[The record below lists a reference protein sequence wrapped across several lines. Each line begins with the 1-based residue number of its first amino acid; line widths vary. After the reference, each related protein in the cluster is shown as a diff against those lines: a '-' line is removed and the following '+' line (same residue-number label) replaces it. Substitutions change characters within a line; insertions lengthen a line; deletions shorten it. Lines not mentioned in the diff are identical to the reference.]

1 MSFSLYGSLPP
12 SKFEKKSE
20 AAKSTS
26 ETKTASTYSLYSS
39 LPPPETSQSTTT
51 TTTTTTIKEAS
62 TSTVI
67 EAASL
72 PTTAPT
78 PKGWSAFNKFRP
90 VLRRPTIQAKPK
102 LNKPVIPVGAT
113 VVSVETVSKEKPN
126 NANTSSITIQQ
137 ETKAVDNIDLGAIPL
152 LSTPDD
158 VNGFRA
164 VQKSKKKGKK
174 KNATN
179 NQPQPIVFNML
190 EDYDPHRPN
199 DYEQYKEERRE
210 LREKQKR
217 QRDWEKK
224 QAYGR
229 HSKSRSRSRSRS
241 PSPEVTRYQDLR
253 SHNKS
258 SSPPP
263 AIPAPASI
271 NLNETAEDA
280 YQRRLRLSQQQSKPT
295 EAPHSKLDDER
306 LASAQDIARKVLA
319 KYGWQEGQGLGRD
332 GEGIKEALQVKPIG
346 NGSGVIINKSAQVP
360 IEHEKKDVI
369 KEKAS
374 KTILLTNM
382 VGPGE
387 VDDMLQEETA
397 EECSKYGKVERCLI
411 FEVPRGQVP
420 EHKAVRIFV
429 KFSDVESAKRAI
441 QDLNGRFFGGRSV
454 SASYYDTK
462 RFDKLDLAP
471 TKDELLYL

>member
-1 MSFSLYGSLPP
+1 M
-12 SKFEKKSE
+12 
-20 AAKSTS
+20 
-26 ETKTASTYSLYSS
+26 
-39 LPPPETSQSTTT
+39 
-51 TTTTTTIKEAS
+51 
-62 TSTVI
+62 
-67 EAASL
+67 
-72 PTTAPT
+72 
-78 PKGWSAFNKFRP
+78 
-90 VLRRPTIQAKPK
+90 PK

-295 EAPHSKLDDER
+295 EAPHSK
-306 LASAQDIARKVLA
+306 
-319 KYGWQEGQGLGRD
+319 
-332 GEGIKEALQVKPIG
+332 
-346 NGSGVIINKSAQVP
+346 
-360 IEHEKKDVI
+360 
-369 KEKAS
+369 
-374 KTILLTNM
+374 
-382 VGPGE
+382 
-387 VDDMLQEETA
+387 
-397 EECSKYGKVERCLI
+397 
-411 FEVPRGQVP
+411 
-420 EHKAVRIFV
+420 
-429 KFSDVESAKRAI
+429 
-441 QDLNGRFFGGRSV
+441 
-454 SASYYDTK
+454 
-462 RFDKLDLAP
+462 
-471 TKDELLYL
+471 